1 MGQPWISNCICLIY
15 QARSN
20 NENPNKLKGKGRE
33 SHGITYSSAAD
44 SRRLLMERGGKQKE
58 VWDFV
63 AWCGCERA
71 GEEERE
77 KEIERKKGS
86 GGESSEWCSD
96 SRVHIWINASTKGN
110 FLLTGSSS
118 PPQVARW
125 GLSLTEDE
133 RHRCREPESADFMFL
148 FSYSALHGSCLAG
161 SLGWLGE

>member
-33 SHGITYSSAAD
+33 SQGISYSSAAD
-44 SRRLLMERGGKQKE
+44 SRRLLMERGGKQKRGLGLCCMVR
-58 VWDFV
+58 VWRSRR
-63 AWCGCERA
+63 GR
-71 GEEERE
+71 
-77 KEIERKKGS
+77 ERKKEKAS
-86 GGESSEWCSD
+86 GGESSERCSD
-96 SRVHIWINASTKGN
+96 SRVHIWINTSTKGN

-118 PPQVARW
+118 PLQVARW

-133 RHRCREPESADFMFL
+133 RHRCREPESADFVFL

-161 SLGWLGE
+161 SLG